1 MTRMDGRRL
10 GVWSLR
16 LDAIYCAVLGAAV
29 AVGAAPI
36 SDVVAIPQTLIAV
49 AGVAVVLW
57 AGLVLWMLVTL
68 RIRTALRAV
77 IGVNILAALLV
88 AACATAAGTLRAVGA
103 VLAVALDVALFA
115 VSQAVALRTLPG
127 AQPA

>member
-1 MTRMDGRRL
+1 MTRMDGRRP

-88 AACATAAGTLRAVGA
+88 AEPTALVTTTL
-103 VLAVALDVALFA
+103 
-115 VSQAVALRTLPG
+115 
-127 AQPA
+127 